1 MISRIL
7 KARRGLIV
15 LGLKGLEAL
24 IGATM
29 TIVLAR
35 LLGPMQF
42 GVFAFGLATITLLVI
57 PIKNGASTLVT
68 KHVAIARQDSDPR
81 LAGGL
86 LVAGFRLSALY
97 SGLLIA
103 GLWVAVW
110 LQPGSEAFLTSVACF
125 SFALPFLCA
134 IGLAEGVMRGSFRP
148 NSAILV
154 GTILIP
160 LLVLGLTIAF
170 ESVSQFQN
178 WRIATGFYVA
188 SAATTCFL
196 SLFLI
201 RNDLRG
207 LAAKA
212 SQMSDA
218 DWIAHVAP
226 FALVTG
232 LLVFNRQID
241 VILLGI
247 LAGEAEAGIYRIAAQ
262 AAVLVTFGVQAIGH
276 LYAPYLAAADGNST
290 SENVSGY
297 LRKSVLFSLG
307 FGGSALVGLTVWGE
321 QIISILAGPEYLPG
335 YPIMLI
341 LCAANLAVAANG
353 ATMQAL
359 YMQGHQRTTACIFA
373 GAGVC
378 SVIANL
384 TLIPLLG
391 MTGAALATSGAIVLW
406 SLGLRLLACRT
417 WNLSFWA
424 FSSRTLHT
432 TPTSG

>member
-24 IGATM
+24 LGATM

-35 LLGPMQF
+35 ILGPAQF

-68 KHVAIARQDSDPR
+68 KHVAKARQDSGPH

-86 LVAGFRLSALY
+86 LVAGFRVSALY
-97 SGLLIA
+97 SGLLIT
-103 GLWVAVW
+103 GLWIAVW
-110 LQPGSEAFLTSVACF
+110 LQSGTEAFLTSVALF
-125 SFALPFLCA
+125 SFALPFLCFT
-134 IGLAEGVMRGSFRP
+134 GLAEGVLRGSYRP
-148 NSAILV
+148 NSAIFV

-160 LLVLGLTIAF
+160 GLVLGLTLVFMLI
-170 ESVSQFQN
+170 SQLQD

-188 SAATTCFL
+188 SAVTTCLL
-196 SLFLI
+196 SLLLI
-201 RNDLRG
+201 RNDLRP
-207 LAAKA
+207 LVATA
-212 SQMSDA
+212 SKMSNTA
-218 DWIAHVAP
+218 WLNQVVP

-262 AAVLVTFGVQAIGH
+262 AAILVTFGVQAIGH
-276 LYAPYLAAADGNST
+276 LYAPYLAAADGNSA
-290 SENVSGY
+290 SEKVSEY
-297 LRKSVLFSLG
+297 LRKSAQFSLG
-307 FGGSALVGLTVWGE
+307 FGGLALVALTLWGDD
-321 QIISILAGPEYLPG
+321 IIRTLAGPEYLPG

-341 LCAANLAVAANG
+341 LCAANLVVAANG

-359 YMQGHQRTTACIFA
+359 YMQGHQRTTAWIFA
-373 GAGVC
+373 AAGVC

-384 TLIPLLG
+384 ILIPLIG
-391 MTGAALATSGAIVLW
+391 MTGAALATSGSIVLW

-417 WNLSFWA
+417 WNLSFWT
-424 FSSRTLHT
+424 FSNRT
-432 TPTSG
+432 PQAAPVSG